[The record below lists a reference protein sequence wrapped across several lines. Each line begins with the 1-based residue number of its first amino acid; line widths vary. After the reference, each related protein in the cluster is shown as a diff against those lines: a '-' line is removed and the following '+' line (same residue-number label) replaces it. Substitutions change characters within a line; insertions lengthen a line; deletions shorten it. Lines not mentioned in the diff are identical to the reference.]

1 MKHSSNSFSSLGQ
14 ETTDKVLKNDREL
27 RNTYKKHKKKKQKYD
42 LNPSEDLL
50 KEINILEILI
60 KEYVDSQKGPQKQK
74 TSKKNKKRK
83 QSKNGNCSGED
94 GDDEKDDFL
103 EKEFQK
109 NKDFNNK
116 RFKQQKEDEEKKKK
130 EKQERQK
137 EEEEE
142 WERRRQRKSYY
153 ESPEDKK
160 QTIPRILENH
170 EIDIHNIPEDITP
183 LLYNYDHKLY
193 KKLCLKYH
201 PDKYEGESYIKLL
214 NCLKDLYQS

>member
-14 ETTDKVLKNDREL
+14 ETTDRELKNDREL
-27 RNTYKKHKKKKQKYD
+27 RNTYKKHKKKQQKYE

-50 KEINILEILI
+50 REINILEILI

-74 TSKKNKKRK
+74 KSKKNKKRK
-83 QSKNGNCSGED
+83 TSSCSED
-94 GDDEKDDFL
+94 SDDFL

-153 ESPEDKK
+153 ESPEDKNK
-160 QTIPRILENH
+160 QSLVFSKITKLIFIIFPKTLPLFYIIMIINCIRNYVLNIIPTNMKVNH
-170 EIDIHNIPEDITP
+170 T
-183 LLYNYDHKLY
+183 
-193 KKLCLKYH
+193 
-201 PDKYEGESYIKLL
+201 S
-214 NCLKDLYQS
+214 SFSTV